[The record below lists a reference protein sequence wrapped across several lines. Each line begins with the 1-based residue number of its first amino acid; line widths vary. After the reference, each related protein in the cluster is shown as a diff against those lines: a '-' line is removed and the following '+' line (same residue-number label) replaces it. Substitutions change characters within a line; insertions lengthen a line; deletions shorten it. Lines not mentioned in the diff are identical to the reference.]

1 MFGWPWGWGG
11 GMYGGNY
18 RYGNF
23 AGGMPMGIM
32 R

>member
-1 MFGWPWGWGG
+1 MFGWPWGG